1 MTEKVKRR
9 DFMKLSLAG
18 LASATLAMQM
28 KTGPRKRSGGGE
40 TSTHRWGMII
50 DLNACVGCEDCTLAC
65 RANNDVSPD
74 ISWNR
79 VLEVEQQADKTVYA
93 TVPCMHCENAPCVGV
108 CPVAAT
114 YHRGDGIVM
123 MDYERCIGCRYC
135 QMACPYG
142 ARSFN
147 WQTFVGE
154 NTAVP
159 AHGTPEVA
167 RRPRGVVEKCSFCY
181 QRIDRGLE
189 MDLMPG
195 VDREAT
201 PACVNACPVD
211 ARFFGDLNDP
221 ESTVSTL
228 LATHTAFRLYEDKGA
243 EPRVYYLPTYEEGG
257 CA

>member
-1 MTEKVKRR
+1 MTEKIKRR

-18 LASATLAMQM
+18 LATATLAMQM
-28 KTGPRKRSGGGE
+28 KTGPREHGGGE
-40 TSTHRWGMII
+40 TSDHRWGMII
-50 DLNACVGCEDCTLAC
+50 DLNKCVGCEECTLAC
-65 RANNDVSPD
+65 RANNDVPPD

-79 VLEVEQQADKTVYA
+79 VLEVEQQADKTIYA

-108 CPVAAT
+108 CPVGAT
-114 YHRGDGIVM
+114 YHRADGIVM

-147 WQTFVGE
+147 WQAFTGK

-159 AHGTPEVA
+159 EHGSPEIE

-189 MDLMPG
+189 MGLMPG

-201 PACVNACPVD
+201 PACVNACPVG
-211 ARFFGDLNDP
+211 ARIFGDMNDP
-221 ESTVSTL
+221 ESAVSQQL
-228 LATHTAFRLYEDKGA
+228 ETHTAFRLYEDKGT
-243 EPRVYYLPTYEEGG
+243 EPRVYYLPLHEEGG